1 MQFVAI
7 LKINSMYDLDDTL
20 LAQKIREGSEEAFRV
35 IYDRY
40 HVQMYYVAK
49 KYVKDSGLA
58 EDAIQEVFVK
68 LWQKR
73 GKIDKTKNLKGFMF
87 TMLRNHVLNV
97 IRDKKK
103 KIVAVSRVKEKL
115 LPNRNLTEDE
125 VLYNEY
131 HDIVKKGIS
140 ELSDRKREV
149 FELRT
154 LSGYSN
160 SKVAEILNINIRT
173 VKTHYYLSS
182 KFIRAY
188 LKKYSGILF
197 FLLTL
202 SAWVFN

>member
-1 MQFVAI
+1 
-7 LKINSMYDLDDTL
+7 MYDLNDTF
-20 LAQKIREGSEEAFRV
+20 LAQKIRKGNKEAFKV
-35 IYDRY
+35 VYDRY
-40 HVQMYYVAK
+40 HVQMYFVAK
-49 KYVKDSGLA
+49 KYVKDSALA
-58 EDAIQEVFVK
+58 EDAIQEIFVK

-73 GKIDKTKNLKGFMF
+73 GKLDETKSLKGFMF
-87 TMLRNHVLNV
+87 TMLRNHVLNM
-97 IRDKKK
+97 IRDRKKE
-103 KIVAVSRVKEKL
+103 IVAVSSIEEKL

-131 HDIVKKGIS
+131 HDIVKKGMS
-140 ELSDRKREV
+140 ELSGRKREV

-160 SKVAEILNINIRT
+160 SEVAKILKINIKT

-197 FLLTL
+197 FLLAL
-202 SAWVFN
+202 NAVASL

>member
-1 MQFVAI
+1 
-7 LKINSMYDLDDTL
+7 MYDLNDTL
-20 LAQKIREGSEEAFRV
+20 LAQKIWEGSEEAFRV

-40 HVQMYYVAK
+40 HVQMYYVAQ
-49 KYVKDSGLA
+49 KYVKDPGLA
-58 EDAIQEVFVK
+58 EDAIQEIFVK
-68 LWQKR
+68 LWKKR
-73 GKIDKTKNLKGFMF
+73 GEIDETKSLKGFLF

-97 IRDKKK
+97 IRDKKNQ
-103 KIVAVSRVKEKL
+103 IVAFSSVEEKS

-160 SKVAEILNINIRT
+160 SEVAEILKINIKT

-188 LKKYSGILF
+188 LKKHSGILL
-197 FLLTL
+197 FLLAL
-202 SAWVFN
+202 SALAYH